1 MCSHSQFSSA
11 SLTRS
16 TANGRARRSGP
27 PGPIMHS
34 CPCCRGSARGS
45 PPCCS
50 GSSCPR
56 SRSGSRCGVRDEC
69 EKHAANFAEYDGCEK
84 AFEPDPNRSGRRRG
98 KEIDEGVREARTG
111 KKAFSKQAQHE
122 QSGRCHGKRDRRCA
136 GRRAGGDL
144 LSLVIVHRM
153 KGWFSTMALLLGSD
167 HCC

>member
-27 PGPIMHS
+27 AWTYNALMPVLPWLGTGLAPLLQWVVVPS
-34 CPCCRGSARGS
+34 LALRA
-45 PPCCS
+45 
-50 GSSCPR
+50 
-56 SRSGSRCGVRDEC
+56 RCGVRDEC